1 VSPCADPAMNDQ
13 DAHRITLLLEEIR
26 DNQKLHLAQQAEIFA
41 HQKKQSDR
49 TDRIQ
54 DRAEQ
59 IQAKSAQLVSGSRRT
74 MLVLLPIILG
84 LIAYVSWL
92 MFSRLAR

>member
-1 VSPCADPAMNDQ
+1 MNDQ
-13 DAHRITLLLEEIR
+13 DAERIAQLLEEIR
-26 DNQKLHLAQQAEIFA
+26 DNQRLHLAQQAEIFA
-41 HQKKQSDR
+41 HQKKEADR

-59 IQAKSAQLVSGSRRT
+59 IQARSAQLVAGSRKA
-74 MLVLLPIILG
+74 MLVILPILLV